1 MVRLDYVIHYVESLN
16 RSVAFYRDVI
26 GLRVRIEGDG
36 YVEFEMENTKF
47 SLFERSKLPE
57 LIGRDGGN
65 GNSPCGEIG
74 FLIDDVDAEAERLRG
89 LGVEIL
95 RGPVDR
101 PWRERTL
108 HVADPD
114 GNIIEF
120 AQKLR

>member
-1 MVRLDYVIHYVESLN
+1 MRRIDYVIQYVDSLE
-16 RSVAFYRDVI
+16 RSVKFYRDVI
-26 GLRVRIEGDG
+26 GLTVRIEGDG

-47 SLFERSKLPE
+47 SLFERSRLSN
-57 LIGRDGGN
+57 LINREGGN
-65 GNSPCGEIG
+65 PPCGEIG
-74 FLIDDVDAEAERLRG
+74 FLIEDVDGEAQRLRG

-95 RGPVDR
+95 TGPVDR

-108 HVADPD
+108 HIADPD